1 MAINISILE
10 KKIGINFKDK
20 NLLIKSLTHKS
31 FNSTDNNEKLEFLGD
46 RILGFIIA
54 KKLLELYPT
63 DKEGTLDKKLASLV
77 NKKMCLLVCESFE
90 LEKYIKTSSSNKKNY
105 KIENKIISDACEAI
119 IGAIFLDQGI
129 KVVERYILDLWSD
142 HINNTTKTKIDSKTR
157 LQEYS
162 LKKFKKLPLYKL
174 IENFGPKHKPTFKI
188 EVKIKGAK
196 STIGK
201 GLSKK
206 DAEQNAATQLLK
218 NMNII

>member
-1 MAINISILE
+1 MNLSFLE
-10 KKIGINFKDK
+10 KKLKINFKNKD
-20 NLLIKSLTHKS
+20 LLIRSLIHKS
-31 FNSTDNNEKLEFLGD
+31 FDSKNNNEKLEFLGD

-119 IGAIFLDQGI
+119 IGAVFLDQGI
-129 KVVERYILDLWSD
+129 KVAERFILDLWAE
-142 HINNTTKTKIDSKTR
+142 HIDNTTQTKIDSKTR

-162 LKKFKKLPLYKL
+162 LKKFKKLPMYKL
-174 IENFGPKHKPTFKI
+174 IENSGPRHKPTFKI
-188 EVKIKGAK
+188 EVKIKNIK
-196 STIGK
+196 STTGK
-201 GLSKK
+201 GFSKK
-206 DAEQNAATQLLK
+206 DAEQNAATELLK
-218 NMNII
+218 NINLL